1 MVDRN
6 NWMKNVDDNVII
18 SKLTL
23 PGTHNAAACHTALP
37 SVKCQGAS
45 VTDQLENGV
54 RFLDV
59 RVAKQFLKDGEDAKD
74 VQVIHGKFPVRIP
87 FPLLLKSVLDEVYD
101 FLRKNDSEV
110 VILSIK
116 QEGPNNWDNDHDEF
130 GKCIWDRYI
139 KDNQDKWYLK
149 NEVPK
154 LGDARGKV
162 MLLRRFGL
170 KDSPDMMDKF
180 GLDAAVWKYNCT
192 EDDRGSFVV
201 QDFCEV
207 QNTDDVNK
215 KVGYV
220 KDLAKKAVEYNSS
233 NDDPKLFIN
242 FCSGANFFDHDC
254 WPEQVAKQM
263 TDGNIQEC
271 FDKGAG
277 IIVLDYSEKNDWD
290 LVKQLIDKN
299 F

>member
-6 NWMKNVDDNVII
+6 NWMKDVDDDVVI
-18 SKLTL
+18 SKLTV
-23 PGTHNAAACHTALP
+23 PGTHNAAASHTALP

-45 VTDQLENGV
+45 ITDQLENGV
-54 RFLDV
+54 RYLDV

-74 VQVIHGKFPVRIP
+74 LQVIHGKFPVRIP

-116 QEGPNNWDNDHDEF
+116 QEGPNNWDNDQDEF
-130 GKCIWDRYI
+130 GKCIWDHYI
-139 KDNQDKWYLK
+139 KDNEDKWFLK
-149 NEVPK
+149 NEIPK

-192 EDDRGSFVV
+192 EDDRGSFAV
-201 QDFCEV
+201 QDFCEI
-207 QNTDDVNK
+207 QNTDEVSK

-263 TDGNIQEC
+263 MDGNIQEC

-277 IIVLDYSEKNDWD
+277 VIILDYAEKHDWD
-290 LVKQLIDKN
+290 LVKQLVDKN